1 MAKRKL
7 VRALQRAFNMLA
19 EDAKQLAETV
29 EGVFQGEEEVNDE
42 DLDKDIRSLFYSLE
56 REKLMTIRRT
66 EYKFEGQVRRAYF
79 WQFADLDRMLNE
91 AAQPTK
97 QELELIEMSRLYRQ
111 LPQNL
116 WSRKATGDVA
126 N

>member
-7 VRALQRAFNMLA
+7 VRALQRAFNMLTD
-19 EDAKQLAETV
+19 DAKQLAETV

-42 DLDKDIRSLFYSLE
+42 DLDKDVRSLFYSLE
-56 REKLMTIRRT
+56 REKLVTIRRT

-79 WQFADLDRMLNE
+79 WQFTDLDKTLTE
-91 AAQPTK
+91 PASPTK
-97 QELELIEMSRLYRQ
+97 QELEMLEMGKLYRQ
-111 LPQNL
+111 LPQGL
-116 WSRKATGDVA
+116 WSRKATGDIP

>member
-7 VRALQRAFNMLA
+7 AKALQRAFNMLA
-19 EDAKQLAETV
+19 DDAKQLAETV
-29 EGVFQGEEEVNDE
+29 EGVFQGEDEVNDE
-42 DLDKDIRSLFYSLE
+42 DLDKDVRSLFYSLE

-79 WQFADLDRMLNE
+79 WQFTDLDKLLRE
-91 AAQPTK
+91 TQPPSK
-97 QELELIEMSRLYRQ
+97 QELELLEMGKLYKQ
-111 LPQNL
+111 MPQEI
-116 WSRKATGDVA
+116 WSRRGPGHVP

>member
-7 VRALQRAFNMLA
+7 VRALQRAFHMLA

-79 WQFADLDRMLNE
+79 WQFADLDKMLHE

-111 LPQNL
+111 LPQGL